1 MLNRLCP
8 IFLCFIEDLL
18 NCLGLV
24 FLIVERCRSGL
35 RTRRVTMY
43 EAPDNIFSTD

>member
-1 MLNRLCP
+1 VLNRLCP
-8 IFLCFIEDLL
+8 IFLCFIVHLL

-35 RTRRVTMY
+35 RARRVTMY
-43 EAPDNIFSTD
+43 EALGNIFFD